1 MDFATQSAPWA
12 IVFVVHCRL
21 FLAFSL
27 PFTYSTLHNRC
38 SILSSQPTVNY
49 KEHLWTLI
57 SDRTPQP
64 GNPIAHNQAP
74 SSVTPAENWIKKF
87 ARASKKIKIYETFL
101 SLEKK
106 GIVLHISP
114 MSLSILLFPP
124 KIEFP
129 PTAVAN
135 AHANNKY
142 AHPRADLTLIHACCA
157 SSAAVVMWFNYSL
170 SKLVCTTWINKVTT
184 TAWWWCAKK

>member
-1 MDFATQSAPWA
+1 MRNLILCHCKLSHSQLKQHQQIHKASFWKARRVVIFFCLWISQLNQRLERSCLLFTVDCFWLFRFLSLTQPSN
-12 IVFVVHCRL
+12 H
-21 FLAFSL
+21 
-27 PFTYSTLHNRC
+27 C
-38 SILSSQPTVNY
+38 SIPSSQPTVNY

-106 GIVLHISP
+106 KGLFCIFHPCHSQFCSSHP
-114 MSLSILLFPP
+114 KSSFPP
-124 KIEFP
+124 L
-129 PTAVAN
+129 
-135 AHANNKY
+135 
-142 AHPRADLTLIHACCA
+142 R
-157 SSAAVVMWFNYSL
+157 
-170 SKLVCTTWINKVTT
+170 
-184 TAWWWCAKK
+184 